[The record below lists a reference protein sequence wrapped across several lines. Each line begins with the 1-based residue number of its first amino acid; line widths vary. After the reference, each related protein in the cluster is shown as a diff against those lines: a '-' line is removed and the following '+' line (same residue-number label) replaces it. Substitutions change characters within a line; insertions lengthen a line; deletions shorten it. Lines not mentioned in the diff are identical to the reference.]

1 MTLRFS
7 TLPLS
12 TNALYRAVGGRSILS
27 AKGRAYKEEIAWEAR
42 RQYRGKPM
50 TGELCVEV
58 QIFWPDRRRHDI
70 DNGLKA
76 LFDSLTGII
85 YEDDSQIS
93 DAHVIRFLASKTP
106 GVEMRVWAS

>member
-7 TLPLS
+7 ELPPS
-12 TNALYRAVGGRSILS
+12 TNNLYVNAGRRRVLSPRART
-27 AKGRAYKEEIAWEAR
+27 YKNTIGWEGR
-42 RQYRGKPM
+42 RQYRGKPL

-85 YEDDSQIS
+85 YEDDSQIA
-93 DAHVIRFLASKTP
+93 DAHVIRFLGSKTP
-106 GVEMRVWAS
+106 GVEMRVSAL